1 MSSNNPF
8 SPPAPRLPPHLVV
21 NSNGHS
27 TPKYDSSRSLA
38 PPSPTPYHNNS
49 SQEHLLLPA
58 SRRPDASPGR
68 SPFDDGDTS
77 SRRSSW
83 QSERTGNRNPFDD
96 DSSRPVSRDGSEED
110 LNTQTVSEK
119 YNITPSAGL
128 LLFPEDVEKDDY
140 LHNPDPG
147 GEPRDCDIFSKR
159 GIVNVGGL
167 AFIVLGLLCLFI
179 GYPILYVPI
188 FTSLTNPLLMT
199 AVLSCKA
206 T

>member
-1 MSSNNPF
+1 MPNNPF
-8 SPPAPRLPPHLVV
+8 SPPAPRPPAHLII
-21 NSNGHS
+21 NSNGQS
-27 TPKYDSSRSLA
+27 IPKPDSARSLA
-38 PPSPTPYHNNS
+38 PPSPNPFTHNS
-49 SQEHLLLPA
+49 SQENLLP
-58 SRRPDASPGR
+58 SGRRNDASPGR
-68 SPFDDGDTS
+68 SPFDDETS

-83 QSERTGNRNPFDD
+83 ESERTGNGRGFGNPFTDD
-96 DSSRPVSRDGSEED
+96 NDSSRPVSRDGSED

-167 AFIVLGLLCLFI
+167 TFIVLGLLCLFI
-179 GYPILYVPI
+179 GYPVLYV
-188 FTSLTNPLLMT
+188 FLFHVDHYS
-199 AVLSCKA
+199 
-206 T
+206 